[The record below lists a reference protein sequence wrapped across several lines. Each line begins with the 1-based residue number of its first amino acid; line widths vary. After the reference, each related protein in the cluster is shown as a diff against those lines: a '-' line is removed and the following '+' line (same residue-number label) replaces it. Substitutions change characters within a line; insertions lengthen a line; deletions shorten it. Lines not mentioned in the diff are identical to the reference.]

1 MKEKLLTLIQQSL
14 SALSLSVADNTIQ
27 LSRTKDETHGDFAT
41 NIAMLL
47 AKPAGLKPRELA
59 EKIVAHIPKSSII
72 EKIEIAGPGFINFFL
87 VKNSEHG
94 IIREALAKKEAFGR
108 ANIGN
113 HKRIHMEY
121 VSANPTGPLHVG
133 HGRGAAYGA
142 CVANLLSVIGCD
154 VHREYY
160 VNDAGRQMRILGAS
174 IWLRYAELL
183 GCRIVI
189 PSNAYRG
196 DYVID
201 IAKKFLE
208 MHGKKF
214 LIPVEN
220 VQTIFPTI
228 LDNEENKDIFVD
240 QLIENIA
247 AELGAAQFEIVRQF
261 GVDEVTADIKNDLEE
276 FGVVYDAW
284 FTESSLFEKG
294 WLQKGIDTL
303 KKKGFTYE
311 KEGALWF
318 RATEFGD
325 EKDRVLVRKNGV
337 PTYFA
342 SDVAYHTYKYDQGYD
357 EIIDV
362 FGADHHGYLPRI
374 KAFLQGLQKDTD
386 KLKILLVQ
394 FAILYRGAQRVQMST
409 RSGEFV
415 TLRELRKEVG
425 NDAARFFYVMRKPD
439 QHLDFDL
446 ELAKSTSNENPV
458 YYIQYAHARICSVW
472 RQLTE
477 KKLSWNKQNGLAQLN
492 LLTLPEEKELIAAI
506 ASYPELLISA
516 GEQYAPHRIAHFLQT
531 LAQHFHSYYNSH
543 KFIVDDANLRDARL
557 SLIAATQVVLKNGLT
572 LLGVSAPD
580 RM

>member
-1 MKEKLLTLIQQSL
+1 M
-14 SALSLSVADNTIQ
+14 ALSRNDN
-27 LSRTKDETHGDFAT
+27 
-41 NIAMLL
+41 
-47 AKPAGLKPRELA
+47 
-59 EKIVAHIPKSSII
+59 
-72 EKIEIAGPGFINFFL
+72 EIAGAGFINVF
-87 VKNSEHG
+87 
-94 IIREALAKKEAFGR
+94 ITAAAKQTVVGTVLQAAGEYGR
-108 ANIGN
+108 GTLGAGR
-113 HKRIHMEY
+113 KAQVEF

-342 SDVAYHTYKYDQGYD
+342 SDVAH
-357 EIIDV
+357 I
-362 FGADHHGYLPRI
+362 
-374 KAFLQGLQKDTD
+374 
-386 KLKILLVQ
+386 
-394 FAILYRGAQRVQMST
+394 
-409 RSGEFV
+409 
-415 TLRELRKEVG
+415 
-425 NDAARFFYVMRKPD
+425 
-439 QHLDFDL
+439 
-446 ELAKSTSNENPV
+446 
-458 YYIQYAHARICSVW
+458 
-472 RQLTE
+472 
-477 KKLSWNKQNGLAQLN
+477 
-492 LLTLPEEKELIAAI
+492 
-506 ASYPELLISA
+506 
-516 GEQYAPHRIAHFLQT
+516 
-531 LAQHFHSYYNSH
+531 
-543 KFIVDDANLRDARL
+543 
-557 SLIAATQVVLKNGLT
+557 
-572 LLGVSAPD
+572 
-580 RM
+580 